1 VDRSGPVHRGRAE
14 IAPDVFFAQDD
25 GLDYVKES
33 AANFGTL
40 KLFDGK
46 TNPADR
52 AEWPAFP
59 MTDSTGSSELPRKA
73 PMSAPSSKSTE
84 VAS

>member
-1 VDRSGPVHRGRAE
+1 V

-33 AANFGTL
+33 AANFGNG
-40 KLFDGK
+40 KLFDGR
-46 TNPADR
+46 TNPADW

-59 MTDSTGSSELPRKA
+59 TTDSTGSSKLPRKA
-73 PMSAPSSKSTE
+73 PVSAPSSKSTE